1 MRRLIW
7 GPIIYVLGAGV
18 LAWGQ
23 EVGEPA
29 PELLVP
35 DKERSKELVS
45 LFERYPNRILVLYY
59 WSSTNS
65 RSLELFKLLND
76 LHDKYYPRGVT
87 IVGLAVEREQKIKKI
102 REEYK
107 PKFELVWQ
115 EGGIP
120 RLSWLH
126 AKWRFPAPPLAYII
140 DKYGRVAYARFNPEE
155 GLEEKIQAVLEKT
168 PTVAATDERLRTSFE
183 RVSAYLKNGE
193 VGRAFRLAQELEDCL
208 RDTDE
213 ARQERVEQVMKQ
225 VRAAAQAQ
233 LEAAL
238 ADIRNENYEVAARK
252 LADLSVNL
260 QVRTDKDAARRG
272 SSSRTRQAPRPAGP
286 ARPGQPGAAAT
297 PEPKEIKEI
306 KEQVEQEIGRL
317 QGDAYTKAIMLKA
330 LDHARGEKKN
340 DQAAELLEAGYYFDA
355 RELCRLVTQQYAGT
369 EAAAKAQAAIDRI
382 NNDPKMREKIRADQ
396 AAEQALRWL
405 DIADRY
411 ARVEMFDLARE
422 YYHKVIVAFSDSA
435 AAQKART
442 ALDRLPELER
452 KAGRRA
458 GASAGSKSDREK

>member
-1 MRRLIW
+1 MRCLGWRVVL
-7 GPIIYVLGAGV
+7 YLLGAGV

-65 RSLELFKLLND
+65 RSLEFFKRLNE
-76 LHDKYYPRGVT
+76 LHDKYNPRGVT
-87 IVGLAVEREQKIKKI
+87 IVALAVEREEKVKKV
-102 REEYK
+102 REEYQ
-107 PKFELVWQ
+107 PKFELIWQ

-126 AKWRFPAPPLAYII
+126 TKWRFPAPPLAYII
-140 DKYGRVAYARFNPEE
+140 DKYGRVAYARFDPED
-155 GLEEKIQAVLEKT
+155 GLEEKIQAVLERT
-168 PTVAATDERLRTSFE
+168 PTAAATEERLRTSFE
-183 RVSAYLKNGE
+183 RVSEYLKNGE
-193 VGRAFRLAQELEDCL
+193 VGRAFRLATELEDCL
-208 RDTDE
+208 RNTDE
-213 ARQERVEQVMKQ
+213 ARRERVEQLMKQ
-225 VRAAAQAQ
+225 VRAAAQTQ

-238 ADIRNENYEVAARK
+238 TDIKNENYEAAARK

-260 QVRTDKDAARRG
+260 QVRKDKDAARRG

-286 ARPGQPGAAAT
+286 ARPGQPADTT
-297 PEPKEIKEI
+297 PEPKQISEI

-317 QGDAYTKAIMLKA
+317 QGDAYTKAIILKA

-355 RELCRLVTQQYAGT
+355 RELYRLVTQQYAGT
-369 EAAAKAQAAIDRI
+369 EASAKAQAAIDRI

-405 DIADRY
+405 DIADRC
-411 ARVEMFDLARE
+411 ARLEMFDMARE
-422 YYHKVIVAFSDSA
+422 YYQKVIAGFPDSA
-435 AAQKART
+435 AAQKAR
-442 ALDRLPELER
+442 AGLDRLPELER
-452 KAGRRA
+452 KAGRKA
-458 GASAGSKSDREK
+458 GAGAGSKSDREK